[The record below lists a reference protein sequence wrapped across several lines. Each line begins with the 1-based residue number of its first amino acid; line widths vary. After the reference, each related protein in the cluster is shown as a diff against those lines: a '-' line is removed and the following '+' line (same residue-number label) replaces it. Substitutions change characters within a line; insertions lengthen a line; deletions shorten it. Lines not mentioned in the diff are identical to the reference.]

1 MPAALVI
8 PVSGPYVGTFLS
20 FPIGTLNDDG
30 YNLMATLHGQE
41 INETDAYGMTLV
53 EAIYRGQS
61 WRCRLRGLE
70 WKVGLLAILQGGGS
84 QNPLV
89 QGILG
94 PDLQQIGQKWSVLGT
109 GTLLLTAIL
118 GNPPTVPQSLTAF
131 LAGFALNSQSEF
143 LMTSKMRELPLEMTM
158 YPYSAVVGSLT
169 LIVPFTVT

>member
-1 MPAALVI
+1 MAAGLVVPI
-8 PVSGPYVGTFLS
+8 SGPYTGAISAL
-20 FPIGTLNDDG
+20 PIGTLSDDG
-30 YNLMATLHGQE
+30 YEVMATIQGQE
-41 INETDAYGMTLV
+41 VNETDAYGMTLV

-70 WKVGLLAILQGGGS
+70 WKVGLLAILQGGGQ
-84 QNPLV
+84 QNPVV

-94 PDLQQIGQKWSVLGT
+94 PDLQQIGQKWSALGT

-118 GNPPTVPQSLTAF
+118 GNPPTVPQSLTAL

-143 LMTSKMRELPLEMTM
+143 LMTSKMRELPLEMTL